1 MGAQE
6 IRQVKIDEFVAGL
19 KAIENFAPDKVSHY
33 LQCHVVHSAALEP
46 YIFFSAARYTRNLI
60 FKDDLFE
67 VLALGWE
74 IGQAS
79 NVHNHHDQRG
89 WVTVCAGKLKVQ
101 NYRVVERNPQ
111 ALTCKLEPTGSG
123 LLTPG
128 ALATVDR
135 EEQVHQ
141 VLNLNEWNERAVS
154 LHIYSKP
161 FDTCEVYQL
170 DRGTY
175 GEIEL
180 HYTSLYGKLCE
191 RETAAARP

>member
-6 IRQVKIDEFVAGL
+6 IRQVKIEEFVGGL
-19 KAIENFAPDKVSHY
+19 RAIADFSPDKVSEY
-33 LQCHVVHSAALEP
+33 LQTHVVHPATLEP
-46 YIFFSAARYTRNLI
+46 YIFFSPASYTRNLI
-60 FKDDLFE
+60 FKNDLFE
-67 VLALGWE
+67 LLALCWE

-79 NVHNHHDQRG
+79 IVHNHHDQRG
-89 WVTVCAGKLKVQ
+89 WVTLCVGKLAVQ
-101 NYRVVERNPQ
+101 NYRVVDRNPQ
-111 ALTCKLEPTGSG
+111 ALTCKLEPTESG

-141 VLNLNEWNERAVS
+141 MMNLKGWNERAVS

-161 FDTCEVYQL
+161 FNTCEVYQP

-175 GEIEL
+175 CEMEL
-180 HYTSLYGKLCE
+180 RYTSLYGKLCE
-191 RETAAARP
+191 GETVAVRP